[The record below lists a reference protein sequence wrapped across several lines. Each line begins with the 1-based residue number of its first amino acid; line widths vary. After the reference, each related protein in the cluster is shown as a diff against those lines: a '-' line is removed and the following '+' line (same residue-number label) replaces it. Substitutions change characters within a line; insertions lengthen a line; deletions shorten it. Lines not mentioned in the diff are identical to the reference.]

1 MPVGDFAV
9 ADVVIVVVIVVSAV
23 WGVLRGLVKEVVALA
38 IWGSALLLG
47 VVFGGLVGATLADSL
62 GPRLQVGIGFAAV
75 FIVVLLAGA
84 FLQRLLG
91 RLIDSTGLT
100 GTDRT
105 LGLLFGTAR
114 GGAVVVVAL
123 IILRPLAEGSPWW
136 PESQLI
142 PLFLTLEGDVLD
154 LAAFIADAFGV
165 IVGAER
171 DGLAPV
177 MDAPLSTEEPI

>member
-1 MPVGDFAV
+1 MPMGDFPV
-9 ADVVIVVVIVVSAV
+9 ADVVIVVVIVMSAA

-38 IWGSALLLG
+38 IWVAALLLG
-47 VVFGGLVGATLADSL
+47 VVFAGTVGAVIADTL

-75 FIVVLLAGA
+75 FIVVLVAGA

-91 RLIDSTGLT
+91 RLVDVTGLT

-105 LGLLFGTAR
+105 FGLLFGAAR

-123 IILRPLAEGSPWW
+123 IVLRPLAEASPWW

-142 PLFLTLEGDVLD
+142 PLFLALEGDVLD
-154 LAAFIADAFGV
+154 LAAFIADAFGGT
-165 IVGAER
+165 IVGT
-171 DGLAPV
+171 D
-177 MDAPLSTEEPI
+177 PLSAEEAI